1 MIERGFFG
9 KRLICFVEITTNGFD
24 ILIGWLSFPWLSDVG
39 WVYIFLF
46 IVTVWVDFFDVI
58 GLKGDIVIFLLF
70 CNWICFCVILSFSGL
85 CVCLRNVF
93 IGGLVKAHFVAETD
107 FCWNF
112 YLGVGFGLKMTA
124 VYPISI
130 ERVLI
135 GFHIFRCFWLT

>member
-1 MIERGFFG
+1 M
-9 KRLICFVEITTNGFD
+9 
-24 ILIGWLSFPWLSDVG
+24 
-39 WVYIFLF
+39 
-46 IVTVWVDFFDVI
+46 WVDFFDVI

-70 CNWICFCVILSFSGL
+70 CNGICFCVILSFSGL

-93 IGGLVKAHFVAETD
+93 IGGLVKAHFVAETNL
-107 FCWNF
+107 CWNF
-112 YLGVGFGLKMTA
+112 YLCVGFGLKMAA